1 MPPKGT
7 NGKKKVVP
15 RMGQKWMMRSCP
27 KDGTKMDDEKGERG
41 CPKDGT
47 KMDDEK
53 GKCILVCKKRS
64 SKLSHKNKAGA
75 KVQNIFYMCKKID
88 RFLQTT

>member
-1 MPPKGT
+1 
-7 NGKKKVVP
+7 
-15 RMGQKWMMRSCP
+15 MGQKWMMRGCP
-27 KDGTKMDDEKGERG
+27 KDGTKVHDEKGERG

-64 SKLSHKNKAGA
+64 
-75 KVQNIFYMCKKID
+75 IFLHI
-88 RFLQTT
+88 

>member
-64 SKLSHKNKAGA
+64 
-75 KVQNIFYMCKKID
+75 IFLHI
-88 RFLQTT
+88 

>member
-7 NGKKKVVP
+7 NGKKK
-15 RMGQKWMMRSCP
+15 SCP

-64 SKLSHKNKAGA
+64 
-75 KVQNIFYMCKKID
+75 IFLHI
-88 RFLQTT
+88 

>member
-1 MPPKGT
+1 MPPKGTT

-15 RMGQKWMMRSCP
+15 KMGQKWMMKKGRGVVP
-27 KDGTKMDDEKGERG
+27 KMGQKWMMRG

-64 SKLSHKNKAGA
+64 
-75 KVQNIFYMCKKID
+75 IFLHI
-88 RFLQTT
+88 